1 MSEQLLL
8 NQQEYFSGQHTFK
21 QDNNSVKTLDSDL
34 AAQSTQNHTLM
45 IAFYLDHSWL
55 CQAMPELS
63 FIIISCQPDLGV

>member
-45 IAFYLDHSWL
+45 IAFYLDHS
-55 CQAMPELS
+55 
-63 FIIISCQPDLGV
+63 